1 MSHSC
6 VNSYKGLL
14 SGFFF
19 VVRGN
24 SRHGFSGFGNFYST
38 DRRTTLPQ
46 TSDSSAQKPTTTS
59 SRKHKSDSGPVI
71 TLIGTD
77 NSPSVVSLSD
87 AEKLAKRR
95 DLKLVRIVDL
105 DTKTQRPIYQLMT
118 GPQYYSEDRK
128 QRNEKSTKKES
139 GIKGDKLLTL
149 SHRITPHDL
158 SSKLKNV
165 TKWLSKTYE
174 VRVVI
179 NGDSNNMKCA
189 EQVYDM
195 IAESMK
201 TEGRIVQKRQKGG
214 DLRFQILPLKE
225 EKKESSGVEV

>member
-1 MSHSC
+1 MRDPYQMCGSGRRYHVVMSQFC
-6 VNSYKGLL
+6 VNSYRGFL

-24 SRHGFSGFGNFYST
+24 SRHGFSGFGNLYST
-38 DRRTTLPQ
+38 DARTTLPK
-46 TSDSSAQKPTTTS
+46 TSDSSAQKQTATS

-77 NSPSVVSLSD
+77 SSPSVVSLSD

-105 DTKTQRPIYQLMT
+105 DTKTQRPIYKLMT
-118 GPQYYSEDRK
+118 GAQYYSEDRK
-128 QRNEKSTKKES
+128 QRNEKSTKKEG
-139 GIKGDKLLTL
+139 GIKGDKLVTL

-158 SSKLKNV
+158 SSKMKNI

-179 NGDSNNMKCA
+179 NGNSDNMKCA
-189 EQVYDM
+189 VSVHCKVHLISCSLVSERTG
-195 IAESMK
+195 A
-201 TEGRIVQKRQKGG
+201 
-214 DLRFQILPLKE
+214 LW
-225 EKKESSGVEV
+225 

>member
-1 MSHSC
+1 MLP
-6 VNSYKGLL
+6 SYVSSYRRFL

-24 SRHGFSGFGNFYST
+24 SRHGFSGFGHLYST
-38 DRRTTLPQ
+38 DARTTLPK
-46 TSDSSAQKPTTTS
+46 TSDSLAQKPTTS
-59 SRKHKSDSGPVI
+59 SRSRKSDTGPII

-77 NSPSVVSLSD
+77 NSPSVVPLSD

-118 GPQYYSEDRK
+118 GAQYYTEDKKLRK
-128 QRNEKSTKKES
+128 EKSTKKGS
-139 GIKGDKLLTL
+139 GFKGDKLLTL
-149 SHRITPHDL
+149 SHRISPHDL

-165 TKWLSKTYE
+165 TKWLSKSYE

-179 NGDSNNMKCA
+179 NGDSDNMKCA
-189 EQVYDM
+189 V
-195 IAESMK
+195 S
-201 TEGRIVQKRQKGG
+201 VQCEVHFCSLVWKRT
-214 DLRFQILPLKE
+214 
-225 EKKESSGVEV
+225 GVVW